1 MPKQIAASSPQNGC
15 SAAPLVMQHLQQQP
29 LAAQQQPAPKQPL
42 RAPTLPPQHAVGSK
56 RSAEAALV
64 SPPPAATLAGA
75 GLALGIPILPHPAAL
90 AAREAAAAAAG
101 LPAGADL
108 PGLVVGRPLEPPSEP
123 PAAPAAPFQPAS
135 APGPAQAAAA
145 LPLPLFQ
152 PSATLA
158 DVAAAAARAAEA
170 EGGPVSGN
178 GEQQQ
183 QRVEEAGLGGTS
195 FGSAWAGG
203 ALDEV
208 VAAAALEEEQ
218 QPNKRSRLVW
228 TQELH
233 NRFINALSHLVGAAG
248 GGLPE
253 SQAQAARRPPGQGAS
268 ALPLHAGVV
277 CPDAPSGRQIEQ
289 HAPTL
294 TSVRAPALASCR
306 A

>member
-1 MPKQIAASSPQNGC
+1 M
-15 SAAPLVMQHLQQQP
+15 
-29 LAAQQQPAPKQPL
+29 
-42 RAPTLPPQHAVGSK
+42 
-56 RSAEAALV
+56 
-64 SPPPAATLAGA
+64 
-75 GLALGIPILPHPAAL
+75 
-90 AAREAAAAAAG
+90 
-101 LPAGADL
+101 
-108 PGLVVGRPLEPPSEP
+108 
-123 PAAPAAPFQPAS
+123 
-135 APGPAQAAAA
+135 
-145 LPLPLFQ
+145 PLPLFQ

-253 SQAQAARRPPGQGAS
+253 SQAQAERQPPGQGGSRCNVPCMQCLS
-268 ALPLHAGVV
+268 ARARAAPLTLSKMT
-277 CPDAPSGRQIEQ
+277 PP
-289 HAPTL
+289 L
-294 TSVRAPALASCR
+294 TSCVRSCSGVLQGLKNAVPKSILAMMNVVGMTRENVASHLQVGGWTLGLR
-306 A
+306 W